1 MNDSDAGSAR
11 VKEII
16 VAARELFSNQGY
28 QQTSMRNVVQK
39 AGTSIG
45 NLYFYFS
52 NKAELLKAV
61 VEHVLDQV
69 WEHIEAE
76 IRDIPYG
83 ARQLA
88 VSTRILV
95 NYICSN
101 QKLAQ
106 LILVESSMSGVKT
119 ELLQKHLINEQKLLA
134 VNTSELG
141 ALDSYLAALAWQGSM
156 VYIIEHIVSDKAHRN
171 IEDMIDFG
179 LDWNL
184 RALGFSQEV
193 VDDAI
198 SYSRGKV
205 SLSDDLLKR
214 MKNRHD

>member
-1 MNDSDAGSAR
+1 MNDIDTGSQR
-11 VKEII
+11 VRDII
-16 VAARELFSNQGY
+16 KAARELFSYQGY
-28 QQTSMRNVVQK
+28 HQTSMKNVVEN

-45 NLYFYFS
+45 NLYFYFN

-69 WEHIEAE
+69 WEYIEQE
-76 IRDIPYG
+76 IKDIPYG

-88 VSTRILV
+88 VSTRIMV

-101 QKLAQ
+101 HELAQ

-119 ELLQKHLINEQKLLA
+119 DLLQKHLTNDQKLLA
-134 VNTSELG
+134 VNTTELG

-156 VYIIEHIVSDKAHRN
+156 VYIIEHIVSRRTN
-171 IEDMIDFG
+171 RSIEEMTDFG

-184 RALGFSQEV
+184 RALGFDKKV

-198 SYSRGKV
+198 EFSRKKV
-205 SLSDDLLKR
+205 SLPDDLLKE
-214 MKNRHD
+214 